1 MCLFDGGYMTNEKYA
16 LALVAVGNM
25 AREMQI
31 ASSSGWKDD
40 KVYELATKIMLECQ
54 VIRNELNAAVHL

>member
-1 MCLFDGGYMTNEKYA
+1 MTNEKYA

-25 AREMQI
+25 SREMLL
-31 ASSSGWKDD
+31 ASSSGWRDD

-54 VIRNELNAAVHL
+54 VIRDELNAQVTA